1 MIKKPEVLGEEKIE
15 NWLRNRLGEG
25 NVFEQFNRGF
35 CKDLAEVASH
45 DTHKKD
51 CRMFLEWLSKHGKFH
66 YSVSDEEG
74 MGVIILPEDYQ
85 EFKDYVGGL

>member
-35 CKDLAEVASH
+35 CKDLAEVASL

-51 CRMFLEWLSKHGKFH
+51 CQMFLEWLKTHLHESPACSYKYCFSGKTF
-66 YSVSDEEG
+66 
-74 MGVIILPEDYQ
+74 Q
-85 EFKDYVGGL
+85 EFKSYVEGLK